1 MKGKN
6 YKGGYKIISLLGVSL
21 ADGESYTI
29 AGIHK
34 AIESSYRKPL
44 LIEGIVVDGVEKD
57 ATWVKELKVV
67 EGSFVI
73 ELYGLKLTIT
83 DEDEVTVEEIVE
95 PTPTPIIIPINNVTK
110 EHFENVKKQLMKSSF
125 VNIGGIIGNAVTVV
139 SDDYIAVTLI
149 SYVPGDESNEL
160 DTLESVT
167 YNLEED
173 EVTVTL
179 AEL

>member
-57 ATWVKELKVV
+57 AIWVKELKVV

-73 ELYGLKLTIT
+73 ELYGLKLTIS
-83 DEDEVTVEEIVE
+83 DEDEVTVEEELNVLE
-95 PTPTPIIIPINNVTK
+95 LEESINIT
-110 EHFENVKKQLMKSSF
+110 ESD
-125 VNIGGIIGNAVTVV
+125 VTVLVEDSVSRTIIDV
-139 SDDYIAVTLI
+139 SDLNLKKAPKQVFSASQASYYIVDAYNYDEDGIVTELQFITAYSLVDGETIDKLI
-149 SYVPGDESNEL
+149 F
-160 DTLESVT
+160 
-167 YNLEED
+167 
-173 EVTVTL
+173 
-179 AEL
+179 